1 LIKLISNNM
10 SPAVGALMLA
20 RLSKTLRGF
29 RPDSLRAGFPII
41 HSCVRFEI
49 IPPVMMSFAVVLLA
63 TAILVTI
70 DSYLAAPH
78 LVLGYLLP
86 TIIIVICYSSTFAL
100 LTSFTS
106 ALAATYFLFPP
117 KFSFYVA
124 DLKHVAELGFFLM
137 LASFASKAVARPAR
151 RDMPPRPRLETQDIP
166 PQL

>member
-1 LIKLISNNM
+1 
-10 SPAVGALMLA
+10 MLA
-20 RLSKTLRGF
+20 RLSKTLRGLG
-29 RPDSLRAGFPII
+29 PDSLRAGSPTT
-41 HSCVRFEI
+41 HSYVNVEI
-49 IPPVMMSFAVVLLA
+49 IPPVVTSFALVLLA
-63 TAILVTI
+63 TAILVAI

-86 TIIIVICYSSTFAL
+86 TIIMMIYYSSTLAL

-106 ALAATYFLFPP
+106 ALAAAYFLLPP

-151 RDMPPRPRLETQDIP
+151 RGLP
-166 PQL
+166 PQP

>member
-1 LIKLISNNM
+1 
-10 SPAVGALMLA
+10 
-20 RLSKTLRGF
+20 
-29 RPDSLRAGFPII
+29 
-41 HSCVRFEI
+41 
-49 IPPVMMSFAVVLLA
+49 MSFAVVLLA
-63 TAILVTI
+63 TAILAAI

-117 KFSFYVA
+117 KFSLYVA
-124 DLKHVAELGFFLM
+124 DSKHIAELGFFLM
-137 LASFASKAVARPAR
+137 LATFASKAVARPAR
-151 RDMPPRPRLETQDIP
+151 RGMPPRPRLETQDIP